1 VRGQEKKREGL
12 SGERLVK
19 YLRSINK
26 GYCKK
31 ILITKSS
38 SDLSDPILEE
48 RAGVDLM

>member
-31 ILITKSS
+31 IEHKDRGNGI
-38 SDLSDPILEE
+38 E
-48 RAGVDLM
+48 RYIFY